1 MLVGILISQGKQEV
15 LSINQFGIDYGKGF
29 TTKESAENV
38 LLYQNEPINM
48 SNYRVTYLGDLFT
61 TRNIYFNVRYDE
73 LDKKGNIVNTFTLH
87 PNILMNSK
95 MGNNPVPSTLK
106 TLSSDLYTHITATP
120 LKDDGSQSDSIVQE
134 TYTVKLGDTIPA
146 SRCIVVLDEIDPDA
160 PIKGFQKQPK
170 DIAIGAKLKFIS
182 LDTSYYIE
190 PVYLVREVV
199 ATSIPARV
207 EKNNVSF
214 SIIKILPEENKM
226 QILVEQKLNKFII
239 MKAIKFPFINILW
252 LGCFIMVFGI
262 LLSMLRRKKEISIS
276 VNQ

>member
-1 MLVGILISQGKQEV
+1 M
-15 LSINQFGIDYGKGF
+15 
-29 TTKESAENV
+29 
-38 LLYQNEPINM
+38 
-48 SNYRVTYLGDLFT
+48 
-61 TRNIYFNVRYDE
+61 
-73 LDKKGNIVNTFTLH
+73 
-87 PNILMNSK
+87 
-95 MGNNPVPSTLK
+95 
-106 TLSSDLYTHITATP
+106 
-120 LKDDGSQSDSIVQE
+120 
-134 TYTVKLGDTIPA
+134 
-146 SRCIVVLDEIDPDA
+146 VVLDEIDPDA

-199 ATSIPARV
+199 ATSVPAKV

-262 LLSMLRRKKEISIS
+262 LLSMLRRKKENAIIVKS
-276 VNQ
+276 